1 MQTGGF
7 LNNRSFLRLHFYFEN
22 HPVPWCA
29 KYHVT
34 HILLIEIVT
43 NTNTCGLLHNLCL
56 MPNVPRLTN
65 GYYTFSGIPQ
75 MVLMT
80 KVDEACPDVMED
92 LQNIYIT
99 SYIKMKVRHD
109 QLITWTFR
117 SGLSHPP

>member
-1 MQTGGF
+1 
-7 LNNRSFLRLHFYFEN
+7 
-22 HPVPWCA
+22 
-29 KYHVT
+29 
-34 HILLIEIVT
+34 
-43 NTNTCGLLHNLCL
+43 
-56 MPNVPRLTN
+56 
-65 GYYTFSGIPQ
+65 

-109 QLITWTFR
+109 HPITWTFR